1 MKTLS
6 FLDSEFYGLAEVHA
20 LNMFLKELPT
30 TNMSKEMIDYV
41 GSLLSCYK
49 SFDKLEDYV
58 PGSDK
63 YNQIHLKNVA
73 YKEAQEKLKELN
85 YTNETIL
92 DDSRAG
98 LSNLTKHS
106 ITYKTV
112 HTYSDW
118 SYDYE
123 MGDEVADTW
132 EEEVEVTEHFYTKSY
147 TDYTA
152 IDPTDYIKSY
162 IRSDRYD
169 TVDLIAVQLKSYDRV
184 CSELRAYKFCVEKG
198 YNVNTFMK
206 VFDVNNLAYYGL
218 IDISEVEDE
227 RSGKRYRLWDI
238 EKLMQEVEVAKQK
251 RYIHEDK
258 YVKYPH
264 TDYVNFLENYLGKTY
279 FEEANSQ

>member
-1 MKTLS
+1 
-6 FLDSEFYGLAEVHA
+6 
-20 LNMFLKELPT
+20 
-30 TNMSKEMIDYV
+30 
-41 GSLLSCYK
+41 
-49 SFDKLEDYV
+49 
-58 PGSDK
+58 
-63 YNQIHLKNVA
+63 
-73 YKEAQEKLKELN
+73 
-85 YTNETIL
+85 
-92 DDSRAG
+92 
-98 LSNLTKHS
+98 
-106 ITYKTV
+106 
-112 HTYSDW
+112 
-118 SYDYE
+118 